1 MRFLWGKKSCT
12 LQEKSHRVMNT
23 RNNSPLQLVICFY
36 SVWQVAN
43 KIERTSTFYRNL
55 RHLLQVADRVK
66 PIL

>member
-1 MRFLWGKKSCT
+1 MRFLRGKKSCT